1 MNLDKFLQLE
11 HLISNGMSTFQMK
24 NFVVNDSITPYRK
37 LRQALIETKSRLEVL
52 TTGEFDLKETQLRLQ
67 QAQIDLDNLDGI
79 NRQLKELDIKRLEFT
94 INRTTALRVQQ
105 TREVEFFLG
114 IIEDL
119 INNLGGTEKAM
130 EMLSDP
136 QQLMDNESEYWTK
149 RLARGVF
156 SDFVNFGTITK
167 GVIESISMLTPEQQ
181 QEIIQLA
188 LNQQMTLTSL
198 VDSTRDKLLVT
209 RD

>member
-1 MNLDKFLQLE
+1 MNLDKFLHLE
-11 HLISNGMSTFQMK
+11 PLISNGMSTFQMK

-52 TTGEFDLKETQLRLQ
+52 TTGEFDLKENQLRLQ
-67 QAQIDLDNLDGI
+67 QAQIDFASLAGI
-79 NRQLKELDIKRLEFT
+79 EQQLKELDIKRLEFT
-94 INRTTALRVQQ
+94 INRTSALRIQQ

-119 INNLGGTEKAM
+119 IVTVGGTEKAM

-167 GVIESISMLTPEQQ
+167 GVIESISMLSTEQQ

-188 LNQQMTLTSL
+188 LNQQMTLTNL